1 MAGITGGYGDTRGSV
16 ECVPSPE
23 RERKQSVA
31 QADKSEAARRHA
43 EKAGD
48 KAEPWVNWIARIG
61 YVAKGTVYA
70 AVGVLAGQAALGRGG
85 KTTGAGGAIE
95 SIGEQT
101 FGKVVLVLL
110 ALGLVGYALWKLV
123 QGIMDPDEKGSEVHG
138 IVRRVAYG
146 GSALIHLGLAFSAA
160 EELLGSE
167 GQSTNLDQWTA
178 WAMSYQPPLGHILIG
193 LVGLGVI
200 SVGLYQFYAGA
211 TARFESD
218 LKTHHMSEAA
228 HWTMLTG
235 RIGTVARAIVILI
248 AGSFVLLAA
257 LQSDPKETRGL
268 GGALEAMVQ
277 QPYGPYLLGI
287 VAVGL
292 ITYGFFMLVVA
303 RYRNIEA
310 S

>member
-1 MAGITGGYGDTRGSV
+1 MIT
-16 ECVPSPE
+16 EP
-23 RERKQSVA
+23 ERKQSVV

-43 EKAGD
+43 ENASD
-48 KAEPWVNWIARIG
+48 KAEPWVDWIARIG

-70 AVGVLAGQAALGRGG
+70 AVGVLAGQAALGTGG

-101 FGKVVLVLL
+101 FGKAMLVLL
-110 ALGLVGYALWKLV
+110 ALGLVSYGLWKLV
-123 QGIMDPDEKGSEVHG
+123 QGIMDPDEKGSDTQG

-146 GSALIHLGLAFSAA
+146 GSALIHLGLAFSAL
-160 EELLGSE
+160 EEVLGTE
-167 GQSTNLDQWTA
+167 GQSTTLDQWTA
-178 WAMSYQPPLGHILIG
+178 WVTSYQPPLGQILVG
-193 LVGLGVI
+193 LIGLGVI
-200 SVGLYQFYAGA
+200 GVGLYQFYAGA
-211 TARFESD
+211 TARFEND
-218 LKTHHMSEAA
+218 MNHYHMDETARWA
-228 HWTMLTG
+228 MLTG
-235 RIGTVARAIVILI
+235 RIGTVARAIVILV
-248 AGSFVLLAA
+248 AGAFVLLAA
-257 LQSDPKETRGL
+257 WQSEPEKTRGL
-268 GGALEAMVQ
+268 GGALETLVQ